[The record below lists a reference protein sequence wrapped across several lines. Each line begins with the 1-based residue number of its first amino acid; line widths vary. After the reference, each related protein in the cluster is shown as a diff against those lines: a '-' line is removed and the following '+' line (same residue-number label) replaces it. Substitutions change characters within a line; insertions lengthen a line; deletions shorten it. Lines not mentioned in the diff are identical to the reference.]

1 MVGSNRFNRTFSRE
15 WNIGLMGLDMFKVST
30 LILAFTLPVS
40 TATSG
45 LEPKTARCLEL
56 AEAYYGAPIFVTS
69 AYRSEEHNKEV
80 GGVPNS
86 QHLFGRAV
94 DIRMPNSATQLNKL
108 IWALSQ
114 AGFTSVGVYN
124 NHLHGDTR
132 NTCVFWRD

>member
-1 MVGSNRFNRTFSRE
+1 M
-15 WNIGLMGLDMFKVST
+15 DMWKAA
-30 LILAFTLPVS
+30 LIVLSLAVPVS

-45 LEPKTARCLEL
+45 LEPVTAQRLIL

-69 AYRSEEHNKEV
+69 AYRTQEHNKEV

-86 QHLFGRAV
+86 QHLFGKAV

-114 AGFTSVGVYN
+114 AGFTGVGVYN
-124 NHLHGDTR
+124 NHLHADTR
-132 NTCVFWRD
+132 NNPVFWRD